1 MQTLWGVL
9 TRAAG
14 SQPDPKDGGRI
25 PWATAAIAAK
35 LGPAIQAVVSAS
47 SPFPPSLF
55 PPLTGNQAAAAPL
68 PPQPAVP
75 AAPGRSEPGALGGP
89 QPGSLEG
96 IVKIADANGFSDVH
110 LGVGEEPR
118 YRSRGEMVR
127 TGWPITDAA
136 TFSGWMR
143 EMLSPAQVDG
153 FGRDKEFDGSH
164 AFPFV
169 RVRINLLD
177 SLRGPAMVLRLIPQ
191 QIATLEDLQLPSVLQ
206 ELASRP
212 KGLVLITGPTG
223 SGKSTT
229 LAAMIDWINR
239 NRSCHILTIEDPVE
253 FVHQSRQSLI
263 RHREVGQHTRQF
275 HNALRAALRE
285 DPDVILIGEIR
296 DGETLATAIEASQT
310 GHLVFGTLHTN
321 SAVKTVERVLGMV
334 PPNEQESIR
343 RAVSESLLGVVAQ
356 GLLKTTDGKRAA
368 FHDIL
373 INTDACKDY
382 IQRGELVEIE
392 EIMARSSFDGMQT
405 ANQALQTLVEQG
417 RVAAEDAIAQSL
429 KPNELAQALRGKT

>member
-1 MQTLWGVL
+1 MQ
-9 TRAAG
+9 
-14 SQPDPKDGGRI
+14 SP
-25 PWATAAIAAK
+25 
-35 LGPAIQAVVSAS
+35 VSAS

-55 PPLTGNQAAAAPL
+55 PPLTGAPTAATSDNA
-68 PPQPAVP
+68 
-75 AAPGRSEPGALGGP
+75 GALNGP
-89 QPGSLEG
+89 QPSSLAG
-96 IVKIADANGFSDVH
+96 IVKIADQQRFSDVH

-118 YRSRGEMVR
+118 YRARGEMLR

-136 TFSGWMR
+136 SFNGWLR
-143 EMLSPAQVDG
+143 EMLSPAQIDG
-153 FGRDKEFDGSH
+153 FNRDKDFDGSH

-191 QIATLEDLQLPSVLQ
+191 QIATLEQLGLPPVLQ
-206 ELASRP
+206 DLASRP

-253 FVHQSRQSLI
+253 FVHQSHRSLI

-296 DGETLATAIEASQT
+296 DGETLSTAIEASQT

-334 PPNEQESIR
+334 PPSEQESIR

-356 GLLKTTDGKRAA
+356 GLLKSSDGKRAA
-368 FHDIL
+368 YHDIL

-382 IQRGELVEIE
+382 IQRGELAEIE
-392 EIMARSSFDGMQT
+392 EIMARSGFDGMQT
-405 ANQALQTLVEQG
+405 ANQALQQLVEEG
-417 RVAAEDAIAQSL
+417 RIASEDALAQSL
-429 KPNELAQALRGKT
+429 RPNELAQALRGKL

>member
-1 MQTLWGVL
+1 VT
-9 TRAAG
+9 
-14 SQPDPKDGGRI
+14 S
-25 PWATAAIAAK
+25 
-35 LGPAIQAVVSAS
+35 S
-47 SPFPPSLF
+47 SPFPSSLF
-55 PPLTGNQAAAAPL
+55 PVPA
-68 PPQPAVP
+68 QPAP
-75 AAPGRSEPGALGGP
+75 AVAPPAPTSGEGALHGE
-89 QPGSLEG
+89 QPGNLAG
-96 IVKIADANGFSDVH
+96 IVKIADSNGFSDVH

-118 YRSRGEMVR
+118 YRARGEMVR
-127 TGWPITDAA
+127 SGWPITDTA
-136 TFSGWMR
+136 TFNRWLR
-143 EMLSPAQVDG
+143 ELLSPAQIDA
-153 FGRDKEFDGSH
+153 FLRDKEFDGSH

-191 QIATLEDLQLPSVLQ
+191 TIASLEDLNLPPVLR
-206 ELASRP
+206 ELASKP

-253 FVHQSRQSLI
+253 FVHQSQRSLI
-263 RHREVGQHTRQF
+263 RHREVGQHTLQF

-296 DGETLATAIEASQT
+296 DGEPLATAIEASQT

-334 PPNEQESIR
+334 RPSEQEAIR
-343 RAVSESLLGVVAQ
+343 RAVSECLLGVIAQ
-356 GLLKTTDGKRAA
+356 GLLKTTDGKRVA

-382 IQRGELVEIE
+382 IQRGELTEIE

-405 ANQALQTLVEQG
+405 ANQALLNLVEAGQ
-417 RVAAEDAIAQSL
+417 VSIDDALAQSL
-429 KPNELAQALRGKT
+429 RANELAQALRGKA